1 MAHVRLM
8 CGKTGG
14 QEYKRGAKGG
24 GGGGE
29 ERRVEEGEG
38 GEEREGKKRGGRQ
51 RRQAGGGGGRMRRR
65 NVMKSNKIN
74 GLWFAMYIA
83 STDLFTFQTGL
94 LVVLWPAGVHSKL

>member
-1 MAHVRLM
+1 MRRRPPDLRPPAQSTPKQTKRWTLDPSSEYSEANKEMAHVRLM

-51 RRQAGGGGGRMRRR
+51 RRQAGGGGGRMRKR
-65 NVMKSNKIN
+65 KCHEI
-74 GLWFAMYIA
+74 
-83 STDLFTFQTGL
+83 
-94 LVVLWPAGVHSKL
+94 